1 MRTIARF
8 VLAVL
13 AGAAVWAAL
22 WLSGTAFANYA
33 FPDTVVPN
41 QPLTHVGILV
51 GYLVYSVA
59 LSVLAGLVTALAAG
73 SERPMRAVAVL
84 AALQLA
90 MGIAAEV
97 SYWDLMPVWYHLVF
111 LGLVVPATL
120 YGGTLRRRGAASRM
134 AAAV

>member
-1 MRTIARF
+1 M
-8 VLAVL
+8 
-13 AGAAVWAAL
+13 
-22 WLSGTAFANYA
+22 
-33 FPDTVVPN
+33 PN

-51 GYLVYSVA
+51 SYIVYSVV

-84 AALQLA
+84 ATLQLA
-90 MGIAAEV
+90 LGIVAEV

-111 LGLVVPATL
+111 LALVVPATL
-120 YGGTLRRRGAASRM
+120 YGGTLRRRGESSRM